1 MKLKTLTGLFF
12 IYSLVSF
19 SQTNSTPSISPKN
32 QNLKV
37 QFFLNSLKNCDF
49 QNIALSASKR
59 LKAGKNMDSLINHAL
74 NSGFLRSLILD
85 KKHLPKGILLA
96 KSKD

>member
-32 QNLKV
+32 QNPKV
-37 QFFLNSLKNCDF
+37 QLFLNSLKNCDF
-49 QNIALSASKR
+49 QNLELSASSR
-59 LKAGKNMDSLINHAL
+59 LKAGRNMDSLINHAL
-74 NSGFLRSLILD
+74 NSGFLRSFILD
-85 KKHLPKGILLA
+85 EKHLPKVVLFDN
-96 KSKD
+96 SKD